1 MWSELDPENVMNAI
15 KGWFP
20 LSRNFQVP
28 TQVNFTRVNKI
39 ERGSTLT
46 FTPDFPYIAFILFTH
61 LKFALRK
68 KHATVEIHP
77 KTPVD
82 S

>member
-28 TQVNFTRVNKI
+28 TQVNFTRA
-39 ERGSTLT
+39 GAHQWA
-46 FTPDFPYIAFILFTH
+46 PDA
-61 LKFALRK
+61 R
-68 KHATVEIHP
+68 E
-77 KTPVD
+77 
-82 S
+82 